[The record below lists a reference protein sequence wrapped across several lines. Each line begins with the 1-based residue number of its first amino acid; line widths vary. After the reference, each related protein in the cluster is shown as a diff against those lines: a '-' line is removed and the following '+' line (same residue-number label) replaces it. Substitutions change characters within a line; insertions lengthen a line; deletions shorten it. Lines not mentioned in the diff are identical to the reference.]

1 LGRLPGD
8 REDGRKEDAMTKAL
22 SLLFAAAFAGV
33 ALLLAAALAGSG
45 DAERAVKRLCDERLC
60 GVVFF

>member
-1 LGRLPGD
+1 
-8 REDGRKEDAMTKAL
+8 MTKAL
-22 SLLFAAAFAGV
+22 SLLFAAALAGV

>member
-1 LGRLPGD
+1 
-8 REDGRKEDAMTKAL
+8 MTKAL
-22 SLLFAAAFAGV
+22 SLLVAATLSGA